1 MAAFI
6 FFMMLSPWVFLTPLV
21 PGGRRKYG
29 YAGSHAAALIQI
41 KVGPEVCANARV
53 RQVAEYRF
61 AQKALLLCTTDDPL
75 QAKMTIAKPLENDH
89 DCRKA
94 RILT

>member
-6 FFMMLSPWVFLTPLV
+6 FFMMLSQWAFLTPLV
-21 PGGRRKYG
+21 SRGQGKYG
-29 YAGSHAAALIQI
+29 YEGSDAAALIQI
-41 KVGPEVCANARV
+41 KVGPEVCSHARIE
-53 RQVAEYRF
+53 QVSQYCS
-61 AQKALLLCTTDDPL
+61 AQKVLLLCTTDDPF